1 MVNFGF
7 QYQLSRMVTFNLV
20 GIWNTFSNV
29 LSRRSGDELNPIDY
43 TETKYKNLFSIDGT
57 LSIYF

>member
-1 MVNFGF
+1 
-7 QYQLSRMVTFNLV
+7 MVTFNLV